1 MIEICRDLK
10 LLFGTEFINE
20 FGVDIGAMKFKKW
33 LELML
38 KIKIKIVTIIGVEIE
53 GYWSWY

>member
-38 KIKIKIVTIIGVEIE
+38 KIKIVTIIGVEIE
-53 GYWSWY
+53 VYWSW

>member
-20 FGVDIGAMKFKKW
+20 FGFDIGAMKFKKW
-33 LELML
+33 LELVL
-38 KIKIKIVTIIGVEIE
+38 KIEIKIVTIIRVEIE
-53 GYWSWY
+53 VYWSWY